1 MDVAMQ
7 RQVNDAF
14 RLLRKRVHLFARRN
28 AFNADDAEDLTMD
41 ACERAIRHFRALTDG
56 VDLNADN
63 LGHYMDRAHRR
74 AIIAVYGARID
85 AFRKLEVRRRAIEAM
100 SPELAA
106 GSWIGGGHHAPAP
119 DQRLIVRQTMAA
131 VERAS
136 TTPGQRRL
144 SAALRRHVEADE
156 LDVIP
161 VELAAEA
168 DETPDSRSAWAR
180 KLRARCLD

>member
-1 MDVAMQ
+1 MTVSMQ

-28 AFNADDAEDLTMD
+28 AFNADDAEDMTMD
-41 ACERAIRHFRALTDG
+41 ACERAIRHFRSVTRNVELSPA
-56 VDLNADN
+56 N
-63 LGHYMDRAHRR
+63 LGHYMDLAHRR

-85 AFRKLEVRRRAIEAM
+85 AFRKSEVRRRALQAM

-131 VERAS
+131 VERVS
-136 TTPGQRRL
+136 TTPGQRHL

-156 LDVIP
+156 LDLTT
-161 VELAAEA
+161 VELAEEAE
-168 DETPDSRSAWAR
+168 ESPDARSAWAR
-180 KLRARCLD
+180 KLRASRLD